1 MVSFTLRHDLACDDA
16 RFWKLYFDR
25 DFSAEMFR
33 ALGFPRWEVVK
44 QEEDEKRIERIVS
57 ATPKLDVPGPI
68 AKLLGPGFSYRE
80 EGVFDRADK
89 AFRFAMKTPLEGK
102 LRTEG
107 VLRCEPKGEGACVRV
122 VDLRAEAKLF
132 GLGGM
137 LEAATEKSLR
147 AGWNDS
153 AVFINQ
159 WLAKHPA

>member
-33 ALGFPRWEVVK
+33 ALGFPRWEVVEQK
-44 QEEDEKRIERIVS
+44 EDDASITRIVS
-57 ATPKLDVPGPI
+57 ATPKLDVPAPI

-80 EGVFDRADK
+80 EGTFSK
-89 AFRFAMKTPLEGK
+89 KEKTFRFSMKTPLESK
-102 LRTEG
+102 LRTTG
-107 VLRCEPKGEGACVRV
+107 VLTCEPKGERACVRV
-122 VDLRAEAKLF
+122 VALEAEAHLF

-153 AVFINQ
+153 ATFING
-159 WLAKHPA
+159 WLERHP